1 MLCFVVSLCCCV
13 SVCLSLVVSVHVFA
27 QERFPSNKH
36 TQSLIAS
43 MRQLFECVNMSIM
56 IWLLTKDVDN
66 ALSALDEPDFQDILN
81 EQEAFL
87 SGAEEP

>member
-1 MLCFVVSLCCCV
+1 
-13 SVCLSLVVSVHVFA
+13 
-27 QERFPSNKH
+27 
-36 TQSLIAS
+36 
-43 MRQLFECVNMSIM
+43 MRQLFECVTMSIM